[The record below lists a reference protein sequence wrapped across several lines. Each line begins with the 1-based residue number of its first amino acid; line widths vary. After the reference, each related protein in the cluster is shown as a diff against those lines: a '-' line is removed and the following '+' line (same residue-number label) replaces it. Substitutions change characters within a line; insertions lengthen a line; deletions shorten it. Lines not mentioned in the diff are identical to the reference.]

1 MRVYATSRGL
11 DPGLLTPGH
20 DLVMDI
26 DPAHGLDLAEGVLAD
41 DHLDQAIRWEIHG
54 AGLPAV
60 IGCREALDASLTV
73 NGLCLPWLWELPAER
88 ALITMI
94 GHAHALRR
102 AVERFDADV
111 LVLAGADARLRRVA
125 AAVASSAGID
135 VVQQPAKANAPRAR
149 RPLSATAARRRAVR
163 VAREVGVPS
172 RLRPGSVVFVSYW
185 PLMPLLDRMLADPG
199 RRPAVLM
206 SRLPTGPR
214 RTVRTALRGGW
225 LGTPG
230 PADRR
235 HAARSATRE
244 LAAAGRVAPAPLEL
258 CALELGAAAHAEI
271 LDIARARAASDLA
284 TAATLRRAFR
294 RALISSVVS
303 ACDAD
308 PDGRLITSLAQ
319 AAGIRTLAL
328 AHGAY
333 LLPQTLVDLDLC
345 DEPPLWSEAVAP
357 PITNLERPIHVVGYP
372 APTPTAPPIRPAPAS
387 DRPRVLVLAQP
398 APYGVGLAGPRI
410 AMRQYAAA
418 VGVLLAHRPHA
429 RIVLRPHPSAARRE
443 AELELAARLPGATF

>member
-11 DPGLLTPGH
+11 DPGRLTPGH

-41 DHLDQAIRWEIHG
+41 DHLDQAIRWEFHG

-135 VVQQPAKANAPRAR
+135 VVQQPAKANASRA
-149 RPLSATAARRRAVR
+149 PA
-163 VAREVGVPS
+163 
-172 RLRPGSVVFVSYW
+172 GSVVFVSYW

-214 RTVRTALRGGW
+214 NTVRTALRGGW

-235 HAARSATRE
+235 HAARSATRA

-294 RALISSVVS
+294 RALISSVMS

-418 VGVLLAHRPHA
+418 VGGVLAHRPHA